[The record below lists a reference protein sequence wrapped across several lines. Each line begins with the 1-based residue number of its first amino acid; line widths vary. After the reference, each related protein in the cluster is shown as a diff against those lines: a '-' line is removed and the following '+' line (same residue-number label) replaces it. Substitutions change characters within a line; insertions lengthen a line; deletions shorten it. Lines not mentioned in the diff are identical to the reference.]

1 MINKSEKILVT
12 AHFLR
17 SINNLA
23 TLLSGTGRG
32 EEAEG
37 LYQEVPQ
44 QEGMRW
50 FEMVFVAQMGFPFF
64 SMLLLWKR
72 PVS

>member
-1 MINKSEKILVT
+1 VT

-23 TLLSGTGRG
+23 TLLSGTGRS

-37 LYQEVPQ
+37 LYQEVRRR
-44 QEGMRW
+44 ED
-50 FEMVFVAQMGFPFF
+50 EMV
-64 SMLLLWKR
+64 
-72 PVS
+72 